1 MKKFVTLMLLVVM
14 CVSGISAMAETSDI
28 RRFKS
33 YTDVDVQLFFIKG
46 YSCYY
51 DDFEFM
57 AEISPVK
64 NKIVHKVED
73 DTYTIKLDIKVLY
86 SAGSCVL
93 IPRMIFT
100 REGMKTYIDDRMT
113 KVYIKNG
120 GNRYIVDVSGC
131 SRSSYSELYY
141 YLDHTATDS
150 SVEPMYA
157 GGIVMLKD
165 LAENPQTIEVKM
177 GSYADSFYLT
187 EADKQILKDFYND
200 CLEAGIFDQ
209 SFLLNQTAD
218 YTIRTLFN

>member
-64 NKIVHKVED
+64 NEIVHEATK
-73 DTYTIKLDIKVLY
+73 DTYTIKLDIKVIY

-93 IPRMIFT
+93 VPRMIFT

-113 KVYIKNG
+113 DVYIKNG

-131 SRSSYSELYY
+131 SRSSSSKYS
-141 YLDHTATDS
+141 TATDS

-209 SFLLNQTAD
+209 SFLLNQTDD